1 MSARV
6 RVVLLAA
13 VVGAFLAAAT
23 AAVAAPTAPGVPDLD
38 SASDTAGTS
47 SSDNVTSNST
57 PTFIIDAGASQE
69 GMYVTL
75 YVQTGSGAAAQASN
89 RTKIDPA
96 NRCPTCASGTVS
108 VTAGSGSGYTS
119 ALADATYNVTAKV
132 DDGDGTTAGT
142 YSNAST
148 ALSVQIDTAAPT
160 LASAPT
166 LVDFVGSSNTVTF
179 TQTPRFDVVAASGTV
194 VTLYEGSTSL
204 GSATATDSGLARI
217 TVSSALADGSHT
229 IYAKGSDPAGNT
241 SGATAS
247 VTITVDSSPATAD
260 TPDLLASDD
269 DGDSN
274 SDNYATNPRPGFTIA
289 TEANARVTLYEDGI
303 ALGSATADSSGVAT
317 VQVREALWLD
327 PGQHCLYAIAMD
339 SLANAGAPSST
350 LCITIAPGVEP
361 FTTNLGVTL
370 DGSDLAVLLR
380 TTKWAKVTVKVV
392 AGGRVVAKARGTA
405 KAGKR
410 TTLRLS
416 LKGSAGRHTRY
427 VVVTTL
433 RSASGKTLVV
443 RRVVRR
449 S

>member
-6 RVVLLAA
+6 RVALLAA
-13 VVGAFLAAAT
+13 VVGAFLASAS
-23 AAVAAPTAPGVPDLD
+23 AAVAAPAAPSVPDLV
-38 SASDTAGTS
+38 SASDSGTS
-47 SSDNVTSNST
+47 SSDNVTSDST
-57 PTFIIDAGASQE
+57 PTFTVDAGVSQA

-75 YVQTGSGAAAQASN
+75 YVQTGSGAATQAAD
-89 RTKIDPA
+89 RTLVPS
-96 NRCPTCASGTVS
+96 SGIVT
-108 VTAGSGSGYTS
+108 VTAGTGGSPYTGS
-119 ALADATYNVTAKV
+119 LGDATYNVTAKV
-132 DDGDGTTAGT
+132 DDGDSGTAGT

-148 ALSVQIDTAAPT
+148 ALSLQVDTAAPT

-166 LVDFVGSSNTVTF
+166 LVDFVGSTNTVTF

-217 TVSSALADGSHT
+217 TVSTALADGSHA
-229 IYAKGSDPAGNT
+229 IYAKGSDPAGNS

-247 VTITVDSSPATAD
+247 VTITVDSSAATAG

-274 SDNYATNPRPGFTIA
+274 SDNYTTNPRPRFTVA
-289 TEANARVTLYEDGI
+289 TEASARVTLYEDGI

-327 PGQHCLYAIAMD
+327 PGEHCLYAIAMD

-350 LCITIAPGVEP
+350 LCVTIAPGAEP

-370 DGSDLAVLLR
+370 DGSDLAVSLR

-392 AGGRVVAKARGTA
+392 AGGRVVAKASGTA

-410 TTLRLS
+410 TTLELR
-416 LKGSAGRHTRY
+416 LKGAAGRHARY
-427 VVVTTL
+427 VVITTL
-433 RSASGKTLVV
+433 RSASGKTLVI

-449 S
+449 